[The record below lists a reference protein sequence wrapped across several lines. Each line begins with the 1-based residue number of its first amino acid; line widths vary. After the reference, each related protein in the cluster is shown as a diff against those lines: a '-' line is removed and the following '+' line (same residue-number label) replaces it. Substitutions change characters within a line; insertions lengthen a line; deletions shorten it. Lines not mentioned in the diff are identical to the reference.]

1 MSDEVEVIADT
12 LGWSVEHS
20 LLAFHDSALCLSV
33 CPTKWLLGI
42 EWRTDRRMG
51 YIYFNS
57 SDRLRLHHSS
67 YLHVTYT
74 LHVAREN
81 PIEGNILTPFRH
93 SASQRRMVNVTI
105 YQCCCR
111 RCYSEV

>member
-1 MSDEVEVIADT
+1 MMRWKRVEVIADT
-12 LGWSVEHS
+12 LGRSVEHS
-20 LLAFHDSALCLSV
+20 LLAFHDSALCLSNEV
-33 CPTKWLLGI
+33 AVRRRVEDGQTNGI
-42 EWRTDRRMG
+42 H
-51 YIYFNS
+51 FNS
-57 SDRLRLHHSS
+57 SVRLGLHHSS

-93 SASQRRMVNVTI
+93 SASQRRMVNVII